1 MLVMTNSILITLVF
15 FIAKYWRVA
24 SLMDHGKFEVIW
36 WIKYELAPN
45 FGAKYIM
52 KFVT

>member
-1 MLVMTNSILITLVF
+1 
-15 FIAKYWRVA
+15 
-24 SLMDHGKFEVIW
+24 MDHGKFEVIW

-45 FGAKYIM
+45 FRVKYVM